1 MTCKKFTG
9 QTPFRLV
16 YGQVVV
22 MPMEYIVPSLRV
34 VVITEMTDVD
44 VVEDRLLKLVQ
55 LEAERVVAGFHQIVE
70 NKRKNVW
77 HDRCIKS
84 KHFEVGG
91 LVLMYDSKLFKHPGK
106 LKTHWLGP
114 YIVKEITEGG
124 AVKLEKLNGIDV
136 IGIINGSQLK
146 PYFYNCDL
154 VT

>member
-1 MTCKKFTG
+1 
-9 QTPFRLV
+9 
-16 YGQVVV
+16 
-22 MPMEYIVPSLRV
+22 
-34 VVITEMTDVD
+34 
-44 VVEDRLLKLVQ
+44 
-55 LEAERVVAGFHQIVE
+55 
-70 NKRKNVW
+70 
-77 HDRCIKS
+77 
-84 KHFEVGG
+84 
-91 LVLMYDSKLFKHPGK
+91 MYDSKLFKHPGK